1 MKIKKYINPQDCRQV
16 PQVIIFYG
24 YLNALETKSQAET
37 YFFLLYIEAGIYQIY
52 RVRYAGP
59 IYR

>member
-37 YFFLLYIEAGIYQIY
+37 YFFCYILKQAFIQSIDKLNNFLGI
-52 RVRYAGP
+52 
-59 IYR
+59 